1 MGNKMTYTKE
11 DIQAK
16 AKEFMHLME
25 HGDSRI
31 AICLMMLAMATGVSA
46 DECVKKIQ
54 SFAEGE

>member
-1 MGNKMTYTKE
+1 MTYTKE
-11 DIQAK
+11 DIKSK